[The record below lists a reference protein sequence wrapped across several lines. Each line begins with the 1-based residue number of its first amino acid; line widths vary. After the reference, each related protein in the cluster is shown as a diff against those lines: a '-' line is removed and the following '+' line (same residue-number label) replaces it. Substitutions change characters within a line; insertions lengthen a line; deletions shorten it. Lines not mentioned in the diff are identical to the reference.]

1 MNINEENILM
11 PVEFAGIKFRNPF
24 CVSSGP
30 ASKSLEQ
37 LIKAEKCGWAGASI
51 KLTFDPAPYINLKPR
66 YRWYNKQELFSFS
79 AETRLNFEEGLKL
92 IEQGRKQTRDF
103 ILLANITYS
112 GNRGLC
118 GWENM
123 AKKFESAGAHI
134 IELNMCCPNMSFN
147 VEVSGEIKEDEPI
160 SGATIGE
167 DEKAVISIV
176 KAVKKSVSIPV
187 FVKLTPEGG
196 RIAQVANASLKA
208 GADAV
213 VSVANRLGISPINI
227 NNPKQSVYHLQKE
240 PSMACFSGPWIK
252 PLALRDV
259 YEIRKMVGKEPII
272 MGTGGMSN
280 FQDVV
285 EMSMAGADL
294 IGICTAIL
302 INGFDFL
309 EILMKKL
316 NVYLNKMG
324 YKSLENI
331 RDIFVES
338 ITPSSN
344 LTIYEGVA
352 IVNKNKC
359 IGCGRCLKPG
369 HCNAIKLI
377 DNKAYI
383 DTDKCLGCGICSFL
397 CPQQAIE
404 MNQINKNI
412 F

>member
-1 MNINEENILM
+1 MSINEENILM
-11 PVEFAGIKFRNPF
+11 PIELAGIKFRNPF

-30 ASKSLEQ
+30 ASKSVEQ
-37 LIKAEKCGWAGASI
+37 LIKAQKCGWAGASI

-103 ILLANITYS
+103 ILFANITYS
-112 GNRGLC
+112 GNKGLC

-147 VEVSGEIKEDEPI
+147 VEVSGEIKEGEPL
-160 SGATIGE
+160 SGATLGE
-167 DEKAVISIV
+167 DERAVISIV

-196 RIAQVANASLKA
+196 RIAQVAKASFKA

-227 NNPKQSVYHLQKE
+227 NNPKQSVYYLQKE
-240 PSMACFSGPWIK
+240 SSMACFSGPWIK

-259 YEIRKMVGKEPII
+259 YEIRKMVGREPVI
-272 MGTGGMSN
+272 MGTGGMST
-280 FQDVV
+280 FQDIV
-285 EMSMAGADL
+285 EMTMAGADL

-324 YKSLENI
+324 YKSLESI

-352 IVNKNKC
+352 IVNENKC

-377 DNKAYI
+377 ENKAHI
-383 DTDKCLGCGICSFL
+383 NTDKCLGCGICSFL
-397 CPQQAIE
+397 CPQQAIR
-404 MNQINKNI
+404 MVKL
-412 F
+412 